1 MTAASHSRTGTLVMV
16 PTYNEADNVGALADR
31 ILKSVPEARLL
42 FVDDNSPDGTG
53 QILDD
58 MAAAEPRI
66 SVMHRESKEGI
77 GAAHVA
83 GIDYAYANNFAVL
96 VTMDGDLTHVPEH
109 IPRLITTLEDND
121 VVAGSRF
128 HPEGGLEDWT
138 PLRRA
143 LAHSGHLMTRI
154 LLGLNH
160 DATGAFRAYDLR
172 TVPQDAFHLVKSKG
186 YSFFFESLKILQ
198 VNGCRIDDIPVV
210 LPARAYGHSKM
221 RLSDALM
228 SVRMLF
234 RVALRTRLR
243 PSTCRAK
250 VHQ

>member
-1 MTAASHSRTGTLVMV
+1 MV
-16 PTYNEADNVGALADR
+16 PTYNEADNVAPLAGR
-31 ILKSVPEARLL
+31 ILAAVPGATLL

-53 QILDD
+53 EILDELARD
-58 MAAAEPRI
+58 EPRI
-66 SVMHRESKEGI
+66 IVMHRAGKEGI

-83 GIDYAYANNFAVL
+83 GIDWAYDNGFAVL

-109 IPRLITTLEDND
+109 IPLLLDTLKTND

-143 LAHSGHLMTRI
+143 LAHSGHLMTAL
-154 LLGLNH
+154 LLGLSH

-172 TVPQDAFHLVKSKG
+172 TVPREVFHLVESKG
-186 YSFFFESLKILQ
+186 YSFFFESLKLLQ
-198 VNGCRIDDIPVV
+198 VNGARIDDIPVV

-221 RLSDALM
+221 KLSDALM
-228 SVRMLF
+228 SVRMLA
-234 RVALRTRLR
+234 RVAARTRFRRSRCLVSAG
-243 PSTCRAK
+243 P
-250 VHQ
+250 